1 MIFKVPEFRQPLNRD
16 PDQKECLSLRHIM
29 LSNKKRLDRQ
39 TSCSKGFSK
48 STCIWAA
55 REELTLQRK

>member
-29 LSNKKRLDRQ
+29 LSNKKRLHRQ
-39 TSCSKGFSK
+39 PYCSNRFSK
-48 STCIWAA
+48 STCLWAA